1 MAERGQTVLDVADG
15 GAFVAEAVETHRVT
29 LSRPAGAVLRL
40 GVFQRSGRVADSQV
54 MTGPGREV
62 LLTREVRW
70 FFDGSLPADVESWFT
85 AGSTRSV
92 RKSRS
97 DVYDLAPAR
106 RGIGVKHRD
115 GTRLDAKRK
124 IAELGVVRLRPGV
137 EGRVDDWEKT
147 AQSGLTVGPERLVV
161 SKEIITLRFAAESPP
176 DRGPAGC
183 EVELASISVGSAR
196 SWSLC
201 FETFGDPVLRGE
213 ALEAGLEGLLGEGPL
228 PEGLEL
234 RSERSCGYPEW
245 LTTQNP
251 VS

>member
-1 MAERGQTVLDVADG
+1 MSGQG
-15 GAFVAEAVETHRVT
+15 WEA
-29 LSRPAGAVLRL
+29 
-40 GVFQRSGRVADSQV
+40 
-54 MTGPGREV
+54 

-70 FFDGSLPADVESWFT
+70 FFDGSLPADVKSWFT
-85 AGSTRSV
+85 AGSTRGV

-106 RGIGVKHRD
+106 RGIGVKQRD
-115 GTRLDAKRK
+115 GVRLDAKHK
-124 IAELGVVRLRPGV
+124 VAELGVVRLRPGV

-147 AQSGLTVGPERLVV
+147 VQSGLTVGPERLVV
-161 SKEIITLRFAAESPP
+161 SKEIITLRFEAESPP
-176 DRGPAGC
+176 DRGSAGC
-183 EVELASISVGSAR
+183 EVELASISIGSAR

-201 FETFGDPVLRGE
+201 FETFGDPALRGE
-213 ALEAGLEGLLGEGPL
+213 ALEAGLDGLVGEGPL

-245 LTTQNP
+245 LTTQDP